1 MPSPSTVQAVLG
13 WRFWLAAAYLA
24 AVFLLGGGA
33 RDDIQ
38 SLVLL
43 RPIAALVCGVAL
55 LGLTRPAIAR
65 HRALFL
71 FYIAVAVWTALQL
84 LPLPPGVWQ
93 ALPGRALIQRIGVA
107 TGMADAWRPFSIDP
121 RATANA
127 LAALL
132 VPAPVLLLA
141 AQLGRRE
148 LRALIMVLL
157 GIGLVSVLLAVAQI
171 SSGAPYFYR
180 ITNEGAGVGLF
191 ANRNHQAAYLA
202 ALFPLLAVFAQADAG
217 DPARAALRIA
227 GAGAMAVI
235 LVPLIL
241 VTGSRAGLILGV
253 LGIAAAAILW
263 HRQPRRAARPSKRAV
278 RALPLAAGFAAV
290 AIVGLL
296 AVVMA
301 RAEAVTRLFADDQ
314 GGDLRLKVWGPV
326 WRTATDYLPL
336 GSGSG
341 SFVTAFK
348 LAEPDSLVRATYLNH
363 AHNDLLEVFVT
374 DGLVGT
380 TLMALAIGWLA
391 WRGMRGW
398 FGSAAVHADAA
409 LARAASA
416 LLALLFLASVSDYPL
431 RVPSLACLA
440 VLAALWLN
448 DAVRAKPTNPV
459 DVSGTMG

>member
-1 MPSPSTVQAVLG
+1 MG
-13 WRFWLAAAYLA
+13 
-24 AVFLLGGGA
+24 
-33 RDDIQ
+33 D
-38 SLVLL
+38 
-43 RPIAALVCGVAL
+43 
-55 LGLTRPAIAR
+55 
-65 HRALFL
+65 
-71 FYIAVAVWTALQL
+71 
-84 LPLPPGVWQ
+84 
-93 ALPGRALIQRIGVA
+93 
-107 TGMADAWRPFSIDP
+107 
-121 RATANA
+121 
-127 LAALL
+127 
-132 VPAPVLLLA
+132 
-141 AQLGRRE
+141 RE
-148 LRALIMVLL
+148 LRALILVLL
-157 GIGLVSVLLAVAQI
+157 GIGLVSVLVAVAQI
-171 SSGAPYFYR
+171 SSGAPYYYR

-191 ANRNHQAAYLA
+191 ANRNHQAAFLA

-217 DPARAALRIA
+217 DPARAELRTA
-227 GAGAMAVI
+227 AAGAMAVI

-253 LGIAAAAILW
+253 LAIAAAAIICCCK
-263 HRQPRRAARPSKRAV
+263 PRRAARESTRAV
-278 RALPLAAGFAAV
+278 RVLPLAAGFAAV